1 MSVSKT
7 ILIGNLGG
15 DPELRAFADGT
26 SVCNF
31 SLATSESWRDKATG
45 ERKTR
50 TEWHKVTIV
59 GKLAEI
65 AAQYLRK
72 GSKVYIEGENRTR
85 SYEKDGVKVYV
96 TEVHVGM
103 RGQMQM
109 LDGKQ
114 EGQVSQQQAP
124 RQQQPRQQSQQS
136 APPNYNEFEDDIP
149 FNNPYCGRLALLV

>member
-31 SLATSESWRDKATG
+31 SLATSGSWRDKQTG
-45 ERKTR
+45 ERKER
-50 TEWHKVTIV
+50 VEWHKVVIV
-59 GKLAEI
+59 GKLADI

-85 SYEKDGVKVYV
+85 SYEKDGAKVYV

-109 LDGKQ
+109 MDGKQ
-114 EGQVSQQQAP
+114 DGQAP
-124 RQQQPRQQSQQS
+124 QQSQVNALRQQQSQQS
-136 APPNYNEFEDDIP
+136 APVDYNEFDEFGDSIP
-149 FNNPYCGRLALLV
+149 F

>member
-50 TEWHKVTIV
+50 SEWHKVTIV

-114 EGQVSQQQAP
+114 DGQAPQQSQANAP
-124 RQQQPRQQSQQS
+124 RQQQSQQS
-136 APPNYNEFEDDIP
+136 APPDYNEFDMDIP
-149 FNNPYCGRLALLV
+149 FIDPYRGRLAILV